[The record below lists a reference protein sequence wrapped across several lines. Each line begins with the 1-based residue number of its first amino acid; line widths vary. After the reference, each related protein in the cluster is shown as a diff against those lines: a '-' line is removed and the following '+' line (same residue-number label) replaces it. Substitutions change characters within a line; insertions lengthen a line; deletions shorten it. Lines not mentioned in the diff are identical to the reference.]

1 MGKIIAARVSGR
13 QEAVTKAK
21 GNRKKRAPLSTHAK
35 TLKAR
40 EKLAREFGRNRLT
53 LHGIPLQALQ
63 LLDYYA
69 KYHILDAE
77 PVLFR
82 EILRTVHRMLPKSP
96 QKSKLRGILGKI
108 LIIKKKKKRAKM
120 K

>member
-1 MGKIIAARVSGR
+1 MGKLIAARMSGR

-21 GNRKKRAPLSTHAK
+21 KNRTKRAPVSSHAK

-40 EKLAREFGRNRLT
+40 EKLAREFGRKRLT
-53 LHGIPLQALQ
+53 IHGIPLQALQ

-69 KYHILDAE
+69 KHHILDAE
-77 PVLFR
+77 PVLLR

-96 QKSKLRGILGKI
+96 QKSKLRGILGENLKD
-108 LIIKKKKKRAKM
+108 LKP
-120 K
+120 